1 MEKTNILNWGERK
14 DTFLENK
21 INSLKKSLIKNNKN
35 ECLLTRNNNESE
47 LGVIRFLLKF
57 RCPGKMGEPGHI
69 QCQVNCYL
77 QYFIS

>member
-35 ECLLTRNNNESE
+35 ECLLTRNNNES
-47 LGVIRFLLKF
+47 VK
-57 RCPGKMGEPGHI
+57 K
-69 QCQVNCYL
+69 
-77 QYFIS
+77 